1 MTRAL
6 WTSLVVVGVFTATIA
21 AQWGKFPDPTVPRN
35 AQGQV
40 RMDAPTPRRA
50 DGKPDLSGLWMR
62 AESGPPR
69 QGGPGRGTGANGGNT
84 NSAFAPGRG
93 GVQLEPPTERFPF
106 DPSGPPVATF
116 FEAGA
121 NMEGGLPYTPWAA
134 ELRKQR
140 LALNA
145 RDNPD
150 AMCLPMGF
158 LQFHQQP
165 QPRRI

>member
-6 WTSLVVVGVFTATIA
+6 WTGLVFVGVFTVTAA
-21 AQWGKFPDPTVPRN
+21 AQWGKFPDPTLPRD
-35 AQGQV
+35 AKGEV

-50 DGKPDLSGLWMR
+50 DGKPDLSGSWMR

-69 QGGPGRGTGANGGNT
+69 GTGPGRGSNSNGGA

-116 FEAGA
+116 FEAGG

-140 LALNA
+140 W
-145 RDNPD
+145 R
-150 AMCLPMGF
+150 
-158 LQFHQQP
+158 
-165 QPRRI
+165 